1 MTAVGLTL
9 LLAAIVFLVYCSA
22 LFSGLETALF
32 ALKSH
37 QIQRLQEQ
45 HPSLADFLRT
55 FRDNPRRVLN
65 VLLLGDTMVNVP
77 LVILCL
83 VFIWEGPLITHLP
96 AWVAALAIFAL
107 VVLLCDLIPKLLAL
121 STAYRISALG
131 VFTLKLMM
139 PLLDRVGHLLENAST
154 LVIDRLTPAK
164 LRVRPRISDEEL
176 ETLVEMGEAEG
187 TLQEAEGE
195 MIQEI
200 IKLGDKTAKDCMT
213 PRVDTFAVPDDLPNE
228 EAIALF
234 KQRRHRRVPVY
245 AETPDQIAGI
255 VDVKQFLLDPS
266 RHYTETL
273 IAPSFVP
280 ETMPAMELL
289 RRFLSHPQGLA
300 IVVDEFGGTEGI
312 VTLGDIIEEILSDAA
327 PLGDAELYIKP
338 LEEGRFL
345 VSGNARLDDLTE
357 HLGLELTADGI
368 DTIGG
373 YIFNRLGYLP
383 NVGAR
388 LEIPRLALTI
398 RRVSRKRIEEVL
410 LEKTAAGAERS
421 PGGGGRQGSMI
432 SWFVIFVCWVV
443 SFVFGGIEAGLLSL
457 DQVRLRHQVKLRNRS
472 AILLDLLLKKPER
485 LLATI
490 LLVTNLADIAGLL
503 LLTKRLVGLLGTAG
517 YAGRAPGRRSHLPF
531 PARSA
536 AEVALSPLSLPRPC
550 RFRRFARLHF
560 ARPLAGPGT
569 WRPPRPAPLSA
580 DRRAPSPLRRA
591 RGFETACRRERTP
604 GRADFVRARHDP

>member
-9 LLAAIVFLVYCSA
+9 LLVAIVFLVYCSA

-55 FRDNPRRVLN
+55 FRDNPRHVLN

-83 VFIWEGPLITHLP
+83 VLIWEGPLITHLP
-96 AWVAALAIFAL
+96 AWIAALAIFAL

-154 LVIDRLTPAK
+154 LVIDRLTPAN

-234 KQRRHRRVPVY
+234 KQRRYRRVPIY
-245 AETPDQIAGI
+245 AETPDQIVGI
-255 VDVKQFLLDPS
+255 VDMKQFLLDPS
-266 RHYTETL
+266 RRYTETL
-273 IAPSFVP
+273 IPPSFVP

-289 RRFLSHPQGLA
+289 RGFLSHPQGLA

-327 PLGDAELYIKP
+327 PLGEAT
-338 LEEGRFL
+338 
-345 VSGNARLDDLTE
+345 RL
-357 HLGLELTADGI
+357 
-368 DTIGG
+368 
-373 YIFNRLGYLP
+373 
-383 NVGAR
+383 
-388 LEIPRLALTI
+388 
-398 RRVSRKRIEEVL
+398 
-410 LEKTAAGAERS
+410 
-421 PGGGGRQGSMI
+421 
-432 SWFVIFVCWVV
+432 
-443 SFVFGGIEAGLLSL
+443 FGEMGE
-457 DQVRLRHQVKLRNRS
+457 
-472 AILLDLLLKKPER
+472 LLDLLR
-485 LLATI
+485 
-490 LLVTNLADIAGLL
+490 
-503 LLTKRLVGLLGTAG
+503 
-517 YAGRAPGRRSHLPF
+517 
-531 PARSA
+531 
-536 AEVALSPLSLPRPC
+536 
-550 RFRRFARLHF
+550 
-560 ARPLAGPGT
+560 
-569 WRPPRPAPLSA
+569 
-580 DRRAPSPLRRA
+580 
-591 RGFETACRRERTP
+591 
-604 GRADFVRARHDP
+604 